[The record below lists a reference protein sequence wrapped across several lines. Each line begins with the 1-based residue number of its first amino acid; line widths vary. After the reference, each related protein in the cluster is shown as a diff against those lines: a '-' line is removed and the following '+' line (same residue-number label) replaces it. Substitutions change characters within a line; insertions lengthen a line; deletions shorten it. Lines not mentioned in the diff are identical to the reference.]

1 VSRDAVREP
10 TLRAV
15 ALTDRGVA
23 VLALLALAAVLAYCG
38 WALDRGFEITDEAYY
53 LLLAMHPDAT
63 QLYIS
68 AQQWA
73 TSLLWD
79 ITGSLTTFR
88 ASGFVVLVG
97 SSVVLGLGILRVAA
111 DRGSWPQRLSVLS
124 VSIICGLLYAIT
136 INVSPSYNLLA
147 SAGAYAAFGWMLLA
161 CGQPS
166 GALRFASLIAAG
178 AAVGVEFVCKPSA
191 GVATWLLVAICA
203 LVLDGTARPRWSAVI
218 FLGAGA
224 VACVAA
230 LLLLQTTPGAA
241 LGAFMGGMD
250 LFRMVQGESI
260 LTRLW
265 RYAVEFSI
273 HTATALKVHA
283 FLIAAVILHAF
294 WRRWASLVLVIAA
307 LGHVIVSA
315 DYFAYGAD
323 QYIKYMQHALIL
335 LALLV
340 LSGWALFSTRE
351 RWLAAGLVLLPY
363 SVAMGTGNAL
373 FSQVIVSLAP
383 WGGLAA
389 LAGYARKNTFQGGA
403 VSRAVLAGFVL
414 MTSVQIL
421 VYQSKLPYNMSSSM
435 REQDLPVSVGAL
447 GLVRVDAPTRQFVQ
461 EMDAAV
467 ASCGITPETP
477 FLGLYN
483 IPGAALALNAVPV
496 ITPWLNNVAQ
506 AEAVLARAPSVVS
519 EAAIAVKMNADGS
532 LPAFPSQMTDFPSA
546 FRYCGEA
553 TYPYGEQRIRIWKGR
568 IPAS

>member
-1 VSRDAVREP
+1 MSDAVREP
-10 TLRAV
+10 SRRAN

-23 VLALLALAAVLAYCG
+23 VFASVALAAVLLYCG
-38 WALDRGFEITDEAYY
+38 WSLNRGFEITDEAYY
-53 LLLAMHPDAT
+53 LLLAMYPDAT
-63 QLYIS
+63 RLYIS

-73 TSLLWD
+73 MSPLWD

-88 ASGFVVLVG
+88 AAGLVVLIG
-97 SSVVLGLGILRVAA
+97 SSAVLGLGILRMTAN
-111 DRGSWPQRLSVLS
+111 RGSWPQRLSVLS
-124 VSIICGLLYAIT
+124 VSVICGLLYAIT

-147 SAGAYAAFGWMLLA
+147 SAGAYAAFGWMLIA

-166 GALRFASLIAAG
+166 GMLRFASLIAAG

-191 GVATWLLVAICA
+191 GVATWLLVAVCA
-203 LVLDGTARPRWSAVI
+203 ALLDGAARPRWSAVI

-224 VACVAA
+224 AACVAV
-230 LLLLQTTPGAA
+230 LLLLQTTPDAA
-241 LGAFMGGMD
+241 LEAFVGGMD
-250 LFRMVQGESI
+250 LFRMVQGEPI

-265 RYAVEFSI
+265 RYAVEFSV
-273 HTATALKVHA
+273 HTVAALKVHA
-283 FLIAAVILHAF
+283 FLIGAVVVHAV
-294 WRRWASLVLVIAA
+294 WRRWASAVLVVVA

-340 LSGWALFSTRE
+340 LSGWTSLSVRE

-389 LAGYARKNTFQGGA
+389 LAAYARKSAFRERF
-403 VSRAVLAGFVL
+403 VSLALLAGFVL
-414 MTSVQIL
+414 MTSTQIL

-435 REQDLPVSVGAL
+435 REQDLPVSIGAL
-447 GLVRVDAPTRQFVQ
+447 GLVRVDAPTKQFVHD
-461 EMDAAV
+461 MDAA
-467 ASCGITPETP
+467 AARCGITAGTP

-483 IPGAALALNAVPV
+483 IPGAALALNAVPA

-506 AEAVLARAPSVVS
+506 AEAVLARVPSVVN

-532 LPAFPSQMTDFPSA
+532 LPAFPSQLADFPSA

-568 IPAS
+568 VPAS